1 MEVTLTTPA
10 LLFPAIS
17 LLLLAY
23 TNRFLAIAKLIR
35 GLRKRYEEQPD
46 LDIFNQIQLLKKR
59 IIVIR
64 NMQAYGIASILMCVM
79 TMFTVYLEFQIAAQ
93 VLFGISLILMMI
105 SLLLTFRET
114 LISVNALK
122 IELKHTEEAE
132 RKLRS

>member
-23 TNRFLAIAKLIR
+23 TNRFLAIATLIR

-64 NMQAYGIASILMCVM
+64 NMQAYGIASILACVL
-79 TMFTVYLEFQIAAQ
+79 TMFMVYLELQTTAQI
-93 VLFGISLILMMI
+93 LFGISLILMMI